1 MRKDMSR
8 EGLAELAAYEAIS
21 TSPYLDSAGVKTV
34 GLGSTVSDIP
44 DIGSWPWDKVISIKE
59 AVDIYKKGL
68 NKYVKGTNDALSVPV
83 SQAQFDALVCFAY
96 NIGITGM
103 KKSSLL
109 RWINAGGSD
118 LQIRTGFRM
127 WNKITVGGKK
137 VVSRGLDNR
146 RNAEAD
152 LFILGKYKG
161 RVVNH
166 FPVNAAHKP
175 VYSKGKGIDILSYI

>member
-1 MRKDMSR
+1 
-8 EGLAELAAYEAIS
+8 
-21 TSPYLDSAGVKTV
+21 
-34 GLGSTVSDIP
+34 
-44 DIGSWPWDKVISIKE
+44 
-59 AVDIYKKGL
+59 
-68 NKYVKGTNDALSVPV
+68 
-83 SQAQFDALVCFAY
+83 
-96 NIGITGM
+96 M
-103 KKSSLL
+103 KASSLL

-137 VVSRGLDNR
+137 VVSKGLDNR

-161 RVVNH
+161 GVVNH

-175 VYSKGKGIDILSYI
+175 VYSNGKAIDILSYI